1 MKKSLVALAALA
13 ATSAFA
19 QTVTITGN
27 VDVAWSNK
35 SAYGGDGKLFLKA
48 GGIGDGTNTPNRII
62 FTVKEDLGG
71 GLGFT
76 FLNEHAISPTNPQD
90 WGIRTASAAPLVVG
104 TRATNTADNQIPG
117 DGSAATTT
125 NRQTYVA
132 LNKGGMGEVRAGY
145 LVASI
150 YNASAQSGYFFGQEQ
165 YGALLKDFGMVEVG
179 NNRGNGFQY
188 ISPKFGMFTA
198 GVQKLQGTDHNYTA
212 EGSNQPFTENKIDRT
227 AYRLD
232 VDAGAVRASY
242 VRTDYTALRTG
253 ANGNNVTSIFGV
265 TGSAG
270 TNTDVKGTHDHL
282 SAIYTTGPVEVSYQ
296 YNKLDL
302 TNNTTATSSRNGS
315 ASQYGVRYTMGA
327 TSVYAITGS
336 AEMNQTSNGAKL
348 NDIKNTQYGIRHALS
363 KRTTAYVAT
372 GTSKDSIVT
381 AADRIEKG
389 TYTALGLTHA
399 F

>member
-13 ATSAFA
+13 ATTAFA

-27 VDVAWSNK
+27 VDVAWQNK
-35 SAYGGDGKLFLKA
+35 TATAGDGTLFLKT

-76 FLNEHAISPTNPQD
+76 FVNEHAISPTNTAD
-90 WGIRTASAAPLVVG
+90 WGTRTASGAPQVVG
-104 TRATNTADNQIPG
+104 SRAVGADNQIHG
-117 DGSAATTT
+117 DSSASTAT
-125 NRQTYVA
+125 NRQSYVA
-132 LNKGGMGEVRAGY
+132 LNGGLGEVRAGY

-150 YNASAQSGYFFGQEQ
+150 YNASAQSGYFFGMEQ
-165 YGALLKDFGMVEVG
+165 YGALLKDHGMVEVG

-212 EGSNQPFTENKIDRT
+212 DGANQPYTKNEVDRT

-232 VDAGAVRASY
+232 VDAGDIRASY
-242 VRTDYTALRTG
+242 VRTDYTTQKLG
-253 ANGNNVTSIFGV
+253 NNGNNVSNLFGV
-265 TGSAG
+265 AGSAL
-270 TNTDVKGTHDHL
+270 TADSDIKAKHDHL
-282 SAIYTTGPVEVSYQ
+282 SALYTTGPIEVSYQ

-302 TNNTTATSSRNGS
+302 TDNLTATKSRNGS
-315 ASQYGVRYTMGA
+315 SSQYGLRYTVGA
-327 TSVYAITGS
+327 TSVFAITGK
-336 AEMNQTSNGAKL
+336 ANIDKTSDGTRV
-348 NDIKNTQYGIRHALS
+348 NDIKNSQFGVRYALS

-372 GTSKDSIVT
+372 GTSKDSAVT
-381 AADRIEKG
+381 GATQISKG
-389 TYTALGLTHA
+389 QFTSAGLTHA